1 MVVVVVVFLRMWFVG
16 MTCGWKRALGEVVVR
31 ESRTVLAVWRLGRQ
45 ASTKLRHMEIHV
57 DSAEKGGPRGYFRND
72 LCSCC
77 PSRPSPKTPQP
88 QLGKVPGRFTAQSV
102 STKGGLSPVCCGFMC
117 REGFSRKEC
126 QASSVPMRKQ
136 LQSFV
141 LIQGRLL

>member
-1 MVVVVVVFLRMWFVG
+1 MVVVVVVFLRLWFVG

-77 PSRPSPKTPQP
+77 PSRPSPKTPNPSWERRLDGLTQSP
-88 QLGKVPGRFTAQSV
+88 WAQRTDCHLSAAA
-102 STKGGLSPVCCGFMC
+102 SCARKGSAG
-117 REGFSRKEC
+117 
-126 QASSVPMRKQ
+126 SSVKPVQ
-136 LQSFV
+136 FPCESNCSPLS
-141 LIQGRLL
+141 